1 MIVFLIAEGP
11 HGAAEM
17 AHSYPSFLAPAWKY
31 RQELGFGV
39 SFVCSSVRGLV

>member
-17 AHSYPSFLAPAWKY
+17 ARSYLSFPALAWKY
-31 RQELGFGV
+31 GQKLGLGV
-39 SFVCSSVRGLV
+39 SFVCSSVCVA